1 MRKRNSVK
9 QLNRVTSHRNA
20 MMKNMAISLF
30 DHERIVTTRAK
41 SKVLKSYA
49 EKLITR
55 ARANLD
61 PAVKEETKLHNKR
74 EVLKHIADRDIA
86 SKLFDVIAPRYVNRN
101 GGYTRIIHLPER
113 KSDASQMS
121 IIELVDRTV
130 KPRKERIRT
139 KAVAPRRPERPTGS
153 AATNTENMAQGTE
166 SEKKEDG
173 KWYSRFM
180 KKKKGE

>member
-20 MMKNMAISLF
+20 MMKNMATSLF
-30 DHERIVTTRAK
+30 EHERIVTTRAK
-41 SKVLKSYA
+41 SKVLRSYA
-49 EKLITR
+49 ERLITR
-55 ARANLD
+55 AKSNLD
-61 PAVKEETKLHNKR
+61 STAKDETKLHNKR

-86 SKLFDVIAPRYVNRN
+86 AKLFDVIAPRYVNRN

-121 IIELVDRTV
+121 IIELVDRV
-130 KPRKERIRT
+130 PKVRKERVRKVSAK
-139 KAVAPRRPERPTGS
+139 KAERPAGS
-153 AATNTENMAQGTE
+153 AAGTSEPRSSATTEGD
-166 SEKKEDG
+166 KKDDG

-180 KKKKGE
+180 KKKK